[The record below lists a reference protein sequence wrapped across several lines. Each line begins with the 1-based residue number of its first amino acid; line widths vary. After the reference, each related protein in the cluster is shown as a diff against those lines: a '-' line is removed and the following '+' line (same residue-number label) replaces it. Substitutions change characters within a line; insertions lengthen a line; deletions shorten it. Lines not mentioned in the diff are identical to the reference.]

1 MGPGTATSDSIPALL
16 SNGEYVLRASAV
28 RALGVSTLNKLNHAD
43 KMTDPALLD
52 RMAVGGVPVVASG
65 GPMIGS
71 IVVNNPSRDV
81 DVERAVLR
89 GMARAERIKKERG

>member
-1 MGPGTATSDSIPALL
+1 MR

-28 RALGVSTLNKLNHAD
+28 RTIGLGALNKLNHAD

-52 RMAVGGVPVVASG
+52 RIAVGTTPSAPAG
-65 GPMIGS
+65 GPLIGS

-81 DVERAVLR
+81 DVEKAVLR
-89 GMARAERIKKERG
+89 GMARAERIRKERG